1 MLRSHF
7 KYLKIC
13 RSIEAKHS
21 LIIIKN
27 SRGLDVRIIVVDR
40 QLLISYGNAGDE
52 LESTLQRKIRLLASA
67 FHDHIQ
73 DLQLG
78 YGELKIKPT
87 L

>member
-1 MLRSHF
+1 
-7 KYLKIC
+7 LKI
-13 RSIEAKHS
+13 RGSIEAKQS
-21 LIIIKN
+21 LIIIEN

-52 LESTLQRKIRLLASA
+52 LEFTLPKNIRLLASA
-67 FHDHIQ
+67 FHDHSQ

-78 YGELKIKPT
+78 DRDLKIKPT